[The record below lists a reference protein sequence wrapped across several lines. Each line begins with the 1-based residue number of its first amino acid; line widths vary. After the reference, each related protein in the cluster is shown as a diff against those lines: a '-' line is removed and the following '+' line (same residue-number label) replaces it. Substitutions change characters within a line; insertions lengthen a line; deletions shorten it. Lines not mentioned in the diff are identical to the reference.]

1 MATLARLAVW
11 VLFAL
16 AFVTF
21 VGAAILAGGSG
32 GALEVLLHMVLG
44 VAFVAAAFYLR
55 SNVGWRPTRPRSPAT

>member
-21 VGAAILAGGSG
+21 VGAAILAGGGG
-32 GALEVLLHMVLG
+32 GALEVLLYILVGM
-44 VAFVAAAFYLR
+44 AFVAGALYLR
-55 SNVGWRPTRPRSPAT
+55 SKSVG